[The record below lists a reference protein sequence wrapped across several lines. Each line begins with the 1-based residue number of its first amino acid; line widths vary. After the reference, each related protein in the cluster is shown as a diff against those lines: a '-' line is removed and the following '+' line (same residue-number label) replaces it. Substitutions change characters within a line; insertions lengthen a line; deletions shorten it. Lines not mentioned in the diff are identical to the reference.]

1 MFRRSLSENQAFVFT
16 EHQESI
22 YAATITM
29 FFVFF
34 PITVIWLNN
43 DKRVVDK
50 VLARPWRFIYMPNN
64 PARYY
69 IEAHPLV
76 IDKVETGDV
85 LAFPDPVS

>member
-1 MFRRSLSENQAFVFT
+1 
-16 EHQESI
+16 
-22 YAATITM
+22 
-29 FFVFF
+29 
-34 PITVIWLNN
+34 
-43 DKRVVDK
+43 VVDK